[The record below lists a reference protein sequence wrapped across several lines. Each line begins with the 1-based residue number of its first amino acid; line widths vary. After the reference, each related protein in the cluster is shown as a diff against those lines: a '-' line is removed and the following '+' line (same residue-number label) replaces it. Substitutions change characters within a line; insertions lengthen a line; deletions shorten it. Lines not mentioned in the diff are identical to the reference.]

1 LFTRLH
7 QFQCLIAYGIQI
19 WRGEGLG
26 DLVICTMSGK
36 QRETFGGKCALKD
49 FKALSC
55 NVYAQLGWKPE
66 HQGSIN
72 NAHCSGHHGWC
83 KYETRNNSV
92 GNFLHVYLQLCN
104 WQDPFCIYLQTA
116 V

>member
-1 LFTRLH
+1 ME
-7 QFQCLIAYGIQI
+7 
-19 WRGEGLG
+19 GEGLG

-66 HQGSIN
+66 H
-72 NAHCSGHHGWC
+72 
-83 KYETRNNSV
+83 
-92 GNFLHVYLQLCN
+92 
-104 WQDPFCIYLQTA
+104 
-116 V
+116 